1 MELTKALSRVWLYG
15 EKTSTYPFNLRLLFA
30 RERSCNKR
38 VILGLKGGGLVIK
51 RGEERKRLN
60 GMGRDASSTGV
71 SCYLVFREVAKNGVE
86 YE

>member
-1 MELTKALSRVWLYG
+1 M
-15 EKTSTYPFNLRLLFA
+15 
-30 RERSCNKR
+30 
-38 VILGLKGGGLVIK
+38 IK